1 MKPYL
6 FDLKLKDTEKLDWK
20 KGLSSY
26 LKKSY
31 GSSQWRTFYD
41 EKATSELDHLRNN
54 ANGELAPSS
63 LSEQNLKYY
72 SFLEHL
78 YFRLGSK
85 GSRLKMDF
93 TWYDAE
99 YSSAQKG
106 LKYTQHTLAF
116 EKSCTLFNIAV
127 IFTQIAREKINEDYK
142 NSIANLTKAFSCFE
156 YLSENFLNS
165 PSVDLQSENTRFL
178 ANICHAEAQE
188 LFVLKLLNDQI
199 SSKQYTLI
207 SKLSRATCNLF
218 QKCHDFMKEIDD
230 DVAIY
235 GEPKWKTT
243 VTCKLHFYK
252 SLSAYYHGL
261 HLEEENRVGEAIAFL
276 DFSMQ
281 QLISSLPFKTW
292 LVEFIDFDGFKET
305 LEKKQKELIKDNN
318 FIYHES
324 VPAVVQVDSIKAL
337 DAIKSPTWEKIL
349 EPYMQDV
356 ANKCDSLYR
365 GIIPLDVYEKESIY
379 SEEKATLL
387 RKQVEETET
396 ANLEYSSF
404 IEFTNLPRLL
414 SDLEK
419 QFSDGN
425 IFSNTDTQGQ
435 LMRDQIQ
442 TWCKFIQ
449 TNEFRDIEEQM
460 NKIVFKRKQILEI
473 LSALPND
480 QKENVTKLKSSL
492 VAASNSD
499 EKLFACVKPH
509 IVEINLLND
518 NGKIWK
524 KFDEF
529 NRNTPPQPS
538 LLDIDD
544 TKNDKILE
552 LLKQVKGHA
561 EDLRTLKEE
570 RSRNLSEL
578 RDKINN
584 DDITKLLI
592 INKGK
597 SDVEL
602 KDLFEVE
609 LEKFEPLSTR
619 IEATIYKQSSMIDDI
634 KAKLDE
640 IFHLS
645 NFKDKSSGE
654 EKFLEDRKNFFDK
667 LQEAVKSFSI
677 FASDLPKGIEFYDSL
692 FNMSRDLAE
701 RVRVA
706 KQTEDSTANFPAPPL
721 PPLDSKASVVGGPPL
736 LPQKSAAFQS
746 LSRQGLNLGDQFQN
760 LKISAGSDLPQG
772 PGIPPRTYEASPY
785 AATPTMAAPPVPPKQ
800 SQEDMYDLRRRKAVE
815 NEERELQENPTSFYN
830 RPSVFDENMYSKYSS

>member
-6 FDLKLKDTEKLDWK
+6 VELKLKDTEKLDWK

-31 GSSQWRTFYD
+31 GSSQWKTFYD
-41 EKATSELDHLRNN
+41 EKATSDLDHLRNN

-63 LSEQNLKYY
+63 LSEQNLQYY

-78 YFRLGSK
+78 HLRLGSK
-85 GSRLKMDF
+85 GSRLKMEF

-106 LKYTQHTLAF
+106 MKYSQHTLAF

-127 IFTQIAREKINEDYK
+127 IYTQIASEKINDDYK
-142 NSIANLTKAFSCFE
+142 TSITNLTKAFSCFE
-156 YLSENFLNS
+156 FLSENFLNS

-188 LFVLKLLNDQI
+188 LFLLKLLNNQV
-199 SSKQYTLI
+199 SPKQYTLI
-207 SKLSRATCNLF
+207 SKLARTTCNLY
-218 QKCHDFMKEIDD
+218 QKCHDFMKDTETDL
-230 DVAIY
+230 VTY

-243 VTCKLHFYK
+243 ITCKLHFYK
-252 SLSAYYHGL
+252 SLSTYYHGL
-261 HLEEENRVGEAIAFL
+261 HLEEENNVGEAIAFL
-276 DFSMQ
+276 DFSVQ
-281 QLISSLPFKTW
+281 ELISSFPFKTW
-292 LVEFIDFDGFKET
+292 LSEFIDFDGFKET
-305 LEKKQKELIKDNN
+305 LEKKQKELIKDNDY
-318 FIYHES
+318 IYHEN
-324 VPAVVQVDSIKAL
+324 VPATVQIDSIKAL
-337 DAIKSPTWEKIL
+337 DAIKPPPWEKVL
-349 EPYMQDV
+349 EPYMENV
-356 ANKCDSLYR
+356 ADKSDTLYR

-387 RKQVEETET
+387 RKEVEETET

-419 QFSDGN
+419 QFKSGN
-425 IFSNTDTQGQ
+425 ISSNTDTQGQ
-435 LMRDQIQ
+435 LMREQIQ
-442 TWCKFIQ
+442 AWCKFIQ
-449 TNEFRDIEEQM
+449 TNGFRNIEEQM
-460 NKIVFKRKQILEI
+460 NKIIAIRKQILDV
-473 LSALPND
+473 LPALPDD

-509 IVEINLLND
+509 IAEINLLND
-518 NGKIWK
+518 SGKVWR

-529 NRNTPPQPS
+529 NRDTSAQPS

-544 TKNDKILE
+544 TKNDKILD
-552 LLKQVKGHA
+552 LLKEVKGHA

-578 RDKINN
+578 RDRINN

-597 SDVEL
+597 SDTEL
-602 KDLFEVE
+602 KKIFAME

-619 IEATIYKQSSMIDDI
+619 IEATIYKQSSMIDEI
-634 KAKLDE
+634 KATLDE

-645 NFKDKSSGE
+645 NFKSKSSE
-654 EKFLEDRKNFFDK
+654 EEELSKDRKIFFDS
-667 LQEAVKSFSI
+667 LQDAVKAFSV
-677 FASDLPKGIEFYDSL
+677 FASDFPKGVEFYNSL
-692 FNMSRDLAE
+692 LNMSKDLVE
-701 RVRVA
+701 RVRIA
-706 KQTEDSTANFPAPPL
+706 KNNESSSTSSPAPPL
-721 PPLDSKASVVGGPPL
+721 PPLDFKAPEIGIPPL
-736 LPQKSAAFQS
+736 LPQKSTTFQPQH
-746 LSRQGLNLGDQFQN
+746 RQGLNLDSRFQN
-760 LKISAGSDLPQG
+760 LNVSSGNKVAQG
-772 PGIPPRTYEASPY
+772 PNVPPRTYEASHY
-785 AATPTMAAPPVPPKQ
+785 ATIPGTTGPPIPPKQ
-800 SQEDMYDLRRRKAVE
+800 SQEELYDMRRRKAVE

-830 RPSVFDENMYSKYSS
+830 RPSVFDESMYSKYSS

>member
-6 FDLKLKDTEKLDWK
+6 VDLKLKDTEKLDWK

-41 EKATSELDHLRNN
+41 EKATSDLDHLRNN

-78 YFRLGSK
+78 YLRLGSK

-127 IFTQIAREKINEDYK
+127 IYTQIAREKIDEDYK
-142 NSIANLTKAFSCFE
+142 DSIANLTKAFSCFE

-188 LFVLKLLNDQI
+188 LFLLKLLNDQI
-199 SSKQYTLI
+199 LPKQYTLI
-207 SKLSRATCNLF
+207 SKLARATCNLY
-218 QKCHDFMKEIDD
+218 QKCHDFMKETDD
-230 DVAIY
+230 NLAIY
-235 GEPKWKTT
+235 GECKWKTT
-243 VTCKLHFYK
+243 VTCKLYFYK

-261 HLEEENRVGEAIAFL
+261 HLEEENSVGEAIAFI
-276 DFSMQ
+276 DFAVQ
-281 QLISSLPFKTW
+281 QLISSFPFKTW
-292 LVEFIDFDGFKET
+292 LLEFIDFDGFKET
-305 LEKKQKELIKDNN
+305 LEKKQKELIKDNDY
-318 FIYHES
+318 IYHES
-324 VPAVVQVDSIKAL
+324 VPAVVQIDTIKAL

-349 EPYMQDV
+349 EPYMETV
-356 ANKCDSLYR
+356 ANKCNSLYK

-387 RKQVEETET
+387 RKEVEETET

-414 SDLEK
+414 NDLEK
-419 QFSDGN
+419 QFSNGN
-425 IFSNTDTQGQ
+425 ISSNTDTQGQ

-449 TNEFRDIEEQM
+449 TSEFRNIEEQM
-460 NKIVFKRKQILEI
+460 NEIVSKRKQILEI
-473 LSALPND
+473 LSTLPND

-509 IVEINLLND
+509 IVEINLLKD

-544 TKNDKILE
+544 AKNDKILD

-578 RDKINN
+578 RNEISN

-602 KDLFEVE
+602 KNLFETE

-619 IEATIYKQSSMIDDI
+619 IEATVYKQSSMIDEI
-634 KAKLDE
+634 KANLDE

-654 EKFLEDRKNFFDK
+654 ELSKDRKIFFDR

-677 FASDLPKGIEFYDSL
+677 FASDLPKGIEFYNSL
-692 FNMSRDLAE
+692 FDMSRDLAE

-706 KQTEDSTANFPAPPL
+706 KQAEDSTTNSPAPPL
-721 PPLDSKASVVGGPPL
+721 PPLDFKASVIGVPPS
-736 LPQKSAAFQS
+736 LPQKSSAFQS
-746 LSRQGLNLGDQFQN
+746 LPRQGLNLESHFQN
-760 LKISAGSDLPQG
+760 LKVGAASGLPQG
-772 PGIPPRTYEASPY
+772 PGIPPRTYEASQY
-785 AATPTMAAPPVPPKQ
+785 AAIPTMTGPPIPPKQ
-800 SQEDMYDLRRRKAVE
+800 SQEELYDLKRREAVE

-830 RPSVFDENMYSKYSS
+830 RPSVFDENMYSKYSG

>member
-26 LKKSY
+26 LKKTY

-41 EKATSELDHLRNN
+41 EKTTSDLDHLRNN

-78 YFRLGSK
+78 YLRLGSK

-127 IFTQIAREKINEDYK
+127 IYTQIAGENINDNYK
-142 NSIANLTKAFSCFE
+142 NSITNLTKAFSCFE
-156 YLSENFLNS
+156 FLSENFLNS
-165 PSVDLQSENTRFL
+165 PSIDLQSENTRFL

-188 LFVLKLLNDQI
+188 LFLLKILNEQV

-207 SKLSRATCNLF
+207 SKLSRTTCNLY
-218 QKCHDFMKEIDD
+218 QKCHDFMKDKDSDLI
-230 DVAIY
+230 VY
-235 GEPKWKTT
+235 GEPKWKATIS
-243 VTCKLHFYK
+243 CKLYFYK

-261 HLEEENRVGEAIAFL
+261 HLEEVNSIGEAIAFL
-276 DFSMQ
+276 DFSLQ
-281 QLISSLPFKTW
+281 QLISSFPFKTW
-292 LVEFIDFDGFKET
+292 LLEFIDFDGFKET
-305 LEKKQKELIKDNN
+305 LEKKQKELIKDNDY
-318 FIYHES
+318 IYHENI
-324 VPAVVQVDSIKAL
+324 PAVVQIDSIKAL
-337 DAIKSPTWEKIL
+337 DAIKPPTWEKIL
-349 EPYMQDV
+349 EPYMDIV
-356 ANKCDSLYR
+356 ANKCDTMYK

-387 RKQVEETET
+387 RKEVEETET

-419 QFSDGN
+419 QFGNGN
-425 IFSNTDTQGQ
+425 ISSNTDAQGQ

-442 TWCKFIQ
+442 AWCKFIQ
-449 TNEFRDIEEQM
+449 TNEFRNIEEQM
-460 NKIVFKRKQILEI
+460 NKIVSKRKQILDI
-473 LSALPND
+473 LSALPDD

-509 IVEINLLND
+509 ITEIKLVCD
-518 NGKIWK
+518 NGEIWK

-529 NRNTPPQPS
+529 NRNLLPQPS

-544 TKNDKILE
+544 TKNDKILD
-552 LLKQVKGHA
+552 LLKQVRGYA
-561 EDLRTLKEE
+561 DDLGTLKEE

-578 RDKINN
+578 RDKINS
-584 DDITKLLI
+584 DDITKLII

-602 KDLFEVE
+602 KELFETE

-619 IEATIYKQSSMIDDI
+619 IEATIYKQSSMINEI

-654 EKFLEDRKNFFDK
+654 DQLSKDRKIFFDR
-667 LQEAVKSFSI
+667 LQEAVKAFSI
-677 FASDLPKGIEFYDSL
+677 FSSDLPKGIGFYNSL
-692 FNMSRDLAE
+692 LDMSRDLAE

-706 KQTEDSTANFPAPPL
+706 KQSDVSSTNSPPPPL
-721 PPLDSKASVVGGPPL
+721 PPLDLKESASGISPL
-736 LPQKSAAFQS
+736 LPQKSAVFQP
-746 LSRQGLNLGDQFQN
+746 LSRQGLDLESRFQN
-760 LKISAGSDLPQG
+760 LRVSSQG
-772 PGIPPRTYEASPY
+772 PSVPPRTYEASSYSAVPIM
-785 AATPTMAAPPVPPKQ
+785 PGPPIPPKH
-800 SQEDMYDLRRRKAVE
+800 SQEELYDLRRRKAVE